1 MDGHSH
7 SKQARIEYLDIFR
20 SLGIILMIMGHVY
33 FGGFFS
39 KWIHAFHMPMFFFVS
54 GWFYKSNDLTVGKS
68 ILRKAKSLLIPYL
81 CFEIIVFV
89 LSLPLIPEYL
99 NVQTL
104 YYILFDNTYIIPVAV
119 CNNSVFPIPG
129 AMWFLTA
136 LFFSE
141 VIYIVLDRAFGYNW
155 KSHIAVIIIAI
166 FGMIAPKILPFRLPW
181 ALDAAFVGIGFF
193 HIARA
198 IKGTKAERI
207 LHIKLWQALLTG
219 VFFSALIMVCPRIN
233 MRTGNYG
240 VYLPFWINA
249 LGAIIAGWNI
259 ARYVEGLLVRGKI
272 GKTVATWLKGIGK
285 NSIVYLCLNQI
296 VILIVMYVFEMAGI
310 NGFNAKVPILI
321 ITMSILFIIEKLICN
336 TKLKVIIGK

>member
-119 CNNSVFPIPG
+119 CN
-129 AMWFLTA
+129 
-136 LFFSE
+136 
-141 VIYIVLDRAFGYNW
+141 